1 MFLSRPFPFSLW
13 IGFGPSVTVPFVCYT
28 SSHRTLFLSL
38 AAHSSIN
45 PSLTDLLQAAW
56 RDGHRAASS
65 FAPTSP
71 TSNNVDQEQT
81 RALAAVRA
89 VYSRLV
95 RALRAKVVFPPGVE
109 GGGWMKDQVDRFKT

>member
-1 MFLSRPFPFSLW
+1 MWGIDWEEDAVDDTAALGVEEVSVLLSSLLLPLYPHTFLSIDPL
-13 IGFGPSVTVPFVCYT
+13 
-28 SSHRTLFLSL
+28 
-38 AAHSSIN
+38 
-45 PSLTDLLQAAW
+45 LTDPSQAAW